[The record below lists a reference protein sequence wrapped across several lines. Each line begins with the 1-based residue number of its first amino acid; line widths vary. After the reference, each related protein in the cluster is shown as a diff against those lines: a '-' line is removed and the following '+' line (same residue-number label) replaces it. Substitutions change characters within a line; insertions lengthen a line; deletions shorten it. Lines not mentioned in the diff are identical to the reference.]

1 MSQDATYLDEI
12 RTIVQE
18 HLQDEPVR
26 VFLFGS
32 FARGDQRRSSDVDV
46 AVLPDGEVSPTTL
59 TRLREALHES
69 TVPYVVEVV
78 DLSTVQDSLRE
89 RVLEEGEEWDV

>member
-1 MSQDATYLDEI
+1 MSQDATHLDEI
-12 RTIVQE
+12 REILRDQ
-18 HLQDEPVR
+18 LGDQPVR

-32 FARGDQRRSSDVDV
+32 FARGDAHRSSDVDV
-46 AVLPDGEVSPTTL
+46 AILPEGDLPPRVLSD
-59 TRLREALHES
+59 LREALHES

-78 DLSTVQDSLRE
+78 DLSEAQSALRE